1 MLKIENLTV
10 EVDNKNILK
19 DINLTLDNKKT
30 YVILGKNGSGKTS
43 LLMTLMGIGKYN
55 ITKGKIFLDKTDITK
70 TSIYERTKMGFSL
83 LFQKP
88 PIIEGLKLRNL
99 IKGDEIKLKKYMAML
114 NIDQE
119 FLEREVNKG
128 LSGGE
133 TKRTELLQV
142 LMMNPKIALLDEPD
156 SGVDID
162 SIKYILS
169 AINELKKISSI
180 LIIVTHNIGI
190 VKKINPDNIIVINNG
205 LVSEYGKIELL
216 NNIYKNGLGDEIV
229 Q

>member
-19 DINLTLDNKKT
+19 DINLTFDNKKT

-88 PIIEGLKLRNL
+88 PTIEGLKLRNL

-114 NIDQE
+114 NINQE